1 MHIGCSDDP
10 HRIHWYKNFNGWQE
24 WAPFSW
30 RTPRQK
36 GTFNGSHAL
45 RASSALVP
53 TLFPNSILGG
63 GKIMGDCRRP
73 TSRKPI
79 CGSIENLSNT
89 AQCFLFCSQFLHTR
103 GKLDSPLQW
112 KNRPPH
118 GVKFYW
124 NPSETKNNYYGKK
137 SQYLVLLEADR
148 PPFTF
153 PSVMNEIGFFGW
165 VSSILLFIFKAFSR
179 EGRLNMR
186 PAILFVSTFLFFY
199 SIWIWGMFN
208 A

>member
-124 NPSETKNNYYGKK
+124 IPSETKNNYCGKK
-137 SQYLVLLEADR
+137 ITIPGFAGGRPPSLHFSICNEWDWIFWMGFKHPAVHLQSFFQGGAPQYETCHFIRFYFFVLLQHMDLGH
-148 PPFTF
+148 
-153 PSVMNEIGFFGW
+153 V
-165 VSSILLFIFKAFSR
+165 
-179 EGRLNMR
+179 
-186 PAILFVSTFLFFY
+186 
-199 SIWIWGMFN
+199 
-208 A
+208 